1 MKKDPTDVDI
11 QGEIALVFAEASASI
26 AQTIVT
32 ELNNA
37 SQSDHIRSLFTP
49 GSAGL
54 EELTSRI
61 ARVVAGISI
70 RIETS
75 LPFELRH
82 CASRGGVAVL
92 RLKRETKRPLAAW
105 RMTRPGIPALD
116 FRTLVV
122 ESCEVQGGLDTKI
135 AEILLMLI
143 LEDLVR
149 GNCILPGFVTEN
161 VTRRLIRLRWVPP
174 IQDGR

>member
-1 MKKDPTDVDI
+1 
-11 QGEIALVFAEASASI
+11 
-26 AQTIVT
+26 
-32 ELNNA
+32 
-37 SQSDHIRSLFTP
+37 
-49 GSAGL
+49 
-54 EELTSRI
+54 EELASRI

-92 RLKRETKRPLAAW
+92 RLKRETKRPLATW
-105 RMTRPGIPALD
+105 RMTGPGVPALD

-122 ESCEVQGGLDTKI
+122 ESCEIHGGFDTKI
-135 AEILLMLI
+135 AELLLMLI
-143 LEDLVR
+143 LEDFAR
-149 GNCILPGFVTEN
+149 GNCVLPGFVTES

-174 IQDGR
+174 IQGGR